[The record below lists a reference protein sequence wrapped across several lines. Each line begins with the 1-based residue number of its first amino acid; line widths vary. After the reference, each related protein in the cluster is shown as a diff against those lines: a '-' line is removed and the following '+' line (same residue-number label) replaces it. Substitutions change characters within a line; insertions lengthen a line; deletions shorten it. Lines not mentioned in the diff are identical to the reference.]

1 MALAPG
7 LRRLDLTPLRGREA
21 RTWLRGIDILSAQ
34 DCLHCRA
41 QVGLRRGGR
50 RRGGRCG
57 GAHEKLAVEGVEGV
71 VDRLAGGDEVLQ
83 VRLAGETRRGLV
95 HAPPHLAGAE
105 RLPHRM
111 GGSHAVSTLQGPH
124 ERVGGVDHERDAAP
138 RHLAV
143 SVGGK
148 GLEEVEDVLLGAVEG
163 AVELDAGIAVV
174 GVEPGE
180 KVEVVGMDGLR
191 GLGQAGVSRRI
202 VVHCRI
208 LGACRSVAAVRGLM
222 LPRPRGLISGH
233 ARGRWN
239 FTAVS
244 LTRAPFA
251 GSADRIPNPA
261 LPRKP
266 KKRQLGPPSPGGS
279 RAPPSR
285 AVGRGVPRPPPG
297 GSRPVAAFRGS
308 GTHAASLG
316 QARSPSG
323 PPPNWERRFPG
334 GAQPTNPPT
343 SHHPPPT
350 NHPPYKIF
358 IHAFIHPA
366 DLIYLFRFA
375 WKNVATGPS
384 GETRHRHKDKPEQ
397 RDVPVCS
404 QTRDG

>member
-1 MALAPG
+1 MHVRIERIGALVPALGWHEGTHARVVERAARMALAPG
-7 LRRLDLTPLRGREA
+7 LRSLDLTPLRGREA
-21 RTWLRGIDILSAQ
+21 RTRLRGIDILSSQ
-34 DCLHCRA
+34 DRLYCRA

-57 GAHEKLAVEGVEGV
+57 GAHEKLAVKGVEGV

-148 GLEEVEDVLLGAVEG
+148 GLEEVEDVLLGTVEG

-174 GVEPGE
+174 GVEPGK

-208 LGACRSVAAVRGLM
+208 LGACRSVAAVRGLL

-233 ARGRWN
+233 AWWRWN

-251 GSADRIPNPA
+251 GSVNRIPNHA

-266 KKRQLGPPSPGGS
+266 EMARRQ
-279 RAPPSR
+279 RPPSR
-285 AVGRGVPRPPPG
+285 DILFVTFLAKLHNENAPSSTMLLTGWQHFPLLPTAGILAYFKPLRGGIPPPIG
-297 GSRPVAAFRGS
+297 CKLAQL
-308 GTHAASLG
+308 HN
-316 QARSPSG
+316 
-323 PPPNWERRFPG
+323 PN
-334 GAQPTNPPT
+334 
-343 SHHPPPT
+343 S
-350 NHPPYKIF
+350 
-358 IHAFIHPA
+358 
-366 DLIYLFRFA
+366 
-375 WKNVATGPS
+375 
-384 GETRHRHKDKPEQ
+384 
-397 RDVPVCS
+397 
-404 QTRDG
+404 